1 MDAYI
6 TTGSCSI
13 IAGCIRQVQSR
24 NYKSRFEP
32 SELLCSDKTVKPAGS
47 WQPWT
52 CLRDRF
58 DEECLRVETPQAES
72 FQMNTCKH
80 LNRFVFKPVGCLDN
94 ACSTRVVSEE
104 VFICVLVCRPF

>member
-32 SELLCSDKTVKPAGS
+32 SELLCSDKTVAPGGS
-47 WQPWT
+47 WQPWS

-58 DEECLRVETPQAES
+58 DEECVRVESPQAES
-72 FQMNTCKH
+72 FRMNTCKH
-80 LNRFVFKPVGCLDN
+80 LDRSVGY
-94 ACSTRVVSEE
+94 
-104 VFICVLVCRPF
+104 